1 MEEKFIET
9 KAENANLALVRARF
23 SNADIDQFLSEISS
37 FL

>member
-9 KAENANLALVRARF
+9 KAENANLASVAARF